1 MLPKRLSDT
10 SDRIYLIGNPRGYGK
25 SALMAEMAFR
35 RNELSKRKEMPSGP
49 VLFTDFN
56 GVKSASDA
64 EMKVLETI
72 RPLFFTLFSSIPK
85 DGKEGNLSKFFLLF
99 FSLS

>member
-25 SALMAEMAFR
+25 SSLVAEMAFR
-35 RNELSKRKEMPSGP
+35 RTEFSKTKEMPSGP